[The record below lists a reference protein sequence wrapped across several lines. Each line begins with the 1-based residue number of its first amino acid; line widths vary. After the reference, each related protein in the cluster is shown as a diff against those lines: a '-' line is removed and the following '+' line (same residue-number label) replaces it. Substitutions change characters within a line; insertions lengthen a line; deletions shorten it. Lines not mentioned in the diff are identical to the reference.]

1 MNKFFILVLVG
12 VILGAGGMIYFLQP
26 GGNNLFASSGAS
38 APSDA
43 LSTPAGSSSKPSPS
57 AGKPTAAPPKSESPT
72 TATGVSKPEIAASG
86 SIPSGSTP
94 LGSATSG
101 TTTTGAT
108 TADSGKPT
116 AAPTPTPGKTEAP
129 KPAEPINDAELSSSA
144 AHTLRDISVEIF
156 EQQVIVRI
164 EAEGPFPVKTF
175 LLPNPNRLVV
185 DLPGDWTN
193 IKAPSVPQNRL
204 IRSARLGSQSSGPRL
219 VLDLRA
225 PLTSRTVQRPDS
237 NTVEI
242 TLE

>member
-1 MNKFFILVLVG
+1 MNKLFILVLVG
-12 VILGAGGMIYFLQP
+12 VLLCAGGMIYFLHP
-26 GGNNLFASSGAS
+26 GGNNLFVSSAPSGAS
-38 APSDA
+38 APSDG
-43 LSTPAGSSSKPSPS
+43 SAGPPESSSKSTPS
-57 AGKPTAAPPKSESPT
+57 AGKPTGAPSKSEKPT
-72 TATGVSKPEIAASG
+72 VATGASKPEGAAPG
-86 SIPSGSTP
+86 SSPSGATTP
-94 LGSATSG
+94 G
-101 TTTTGAT
+101 TTTAE
-108 TADSGKPT
+108 SGKPT
-116 AAPTPTPGKTEAP
+116 TPPTPTPGKPETP
-129 KPAEPINDAELSSSA
+129 KPAEQPVNDAELSPSA
-144 AHTLRDISVEIF
+144 AHALRDISVEVF

>member
-1 MNKFFILVLVG
+1 MNKLFILVLVG
-12 VILGAGGMIYFLQP
+12 VILCAGGMIYFMHP
-26 GGNNLFASSGAS
+26 GGNNLFASS
-38 APSDA
+38 APSG
-43 LSTPAGSSSKPSPS
+43 GSAAPDESASKPTAS
-57 AGKPTAAPPKSESPT
+57 AGKPTAA
-72 TATGVSKPEIAASG
+72 TGAPKPESA
-86 SIPSGSTP
+86 PSGATP
-94 LGSATSG
+94 SGAATP
-101 TTTTGAT
+101 GAT
-108 TADSGKPT
+108 TVESGKPAT
-116 AAPTPTPGKTEAP
+116 TPTPPPGKAETP
-129 KPAEPINDAELSSSA
+129 KPAEPVNDAELSPSA
-144 AHTLRDISVEIF
+144 AHALRDISVEVF
-156 EQQVIVRI
+156 EEQVIVRI

>member
-1 MNKFFILVLVG
+1 MNKLFLLVLIG
-12 VILGAGGMIYFLQP
+12 VILCAGGMIYFLHP
-26 GGNNLFASSGAS
+26 GGNNLFVSSAPSGAS
-38 APSDA
+38 APSDGPA
-43 LSTPAGSSSKPSPS
+43 GPPESSSTPTASS
-57 AGKPTAAPPKSESPT
+57 KPTAAPSKSESSAA
-72 TATGVSKPEIAASG
+72 ATGSSKPESAASG
-86 SIPSGSTP
+86 SPPSGT
-94 LGSATSG
+94 AASG
-101 TTTTGAT
+101 TTTAE
-108 TADSGKPT
+108 SGKP
-116 AAPTPTPGKTEAP
+116 AATPAPTPGKTETP
-129 KPAEPINDAELSSSA
+129 KPGPVNDAELSPSA
-144 AHTLRDISVEIF
+144 AHVLRDISVEAF
-156 EQQVIVRI
+156 EQQVILRI

>member
-1 MNKFFILVLVG
+1 MNKLFILVLVG
-12 VILGAGGMIYFLQP
+12 VILCAGGMIYFMHP
-26 GGNNLFASSGAS
+26 GGNNLFASSAPSGAS
-38 APSDA
+38 APSGGSAASDE
-43 LSTPAGSSSKPSPS
+43 SSSKPTFSADKSTAAPS
-57 AGKPTAAPPKSESPT
+57 KSEKPTAA
-72 TATGVSKPEIAASG
+72 TGTSKPEG
-86 SIPSGSTP
+86 SSPSSASTP
-94 LGSATSG
+94 GAAT
-101 TTTTGAT
+101 AE
-108 TADSGKPT
+108 SGKPAT
-116 AAPTPTPGKTEAP
+116 TPTPTPGKTETP
-129 KPAEPINDAELSSSA
+129 KPAEPVNDAELSPSA
-144 AHTLRDISVEIF
+144 AHALRDISVEVF